1 MDHMKSLK
9 KARRSA
15 AFDAVMIFPA
25 VALGL
30 IAMVAEGVSA
40 ALWMQQ
46 AAAFVI
52 FAMLGLLCRS
62 AQRKHAF
69 IWVSVCVAALS
80 ATLAFPAVGGA
91 RRWLDLGIF
100 NVNAGMLLL
109 PSLLVML
116 GGLKCM
122 YPALMIIA
130 AVLCVQ
136 PDFSQLTAFSLGI
149 LPVLWLRRNHVGW
162 LMASLIFLG
171 ACLIRCAGI
180 PVELEPAAYCEGI
193 LVMLHNLSPLM
204 QAIGCMSLA
213 LIPLCFLVRFFRRR
227 EVGELCLA
235 LYYAAV
241 ILFSVAG
248 EYPVPFMG
256 FGLSPIAGYYLMHVC
271 TLERGT

>member
-1 MDHMKSLK
+1 MDRIQSLK

-15 AFDAVMIFPA
+15 ALDAAMIFPA
-25 VALGL
+25 VLLGL
-30 IAMVAEGVSA
+30 LAMIAEGVSA

-52 FAMLGLLCRS
+52 FTMLGLISRS
-62 AQRKHAF
+62 VQRKHIL
-69 IWVSVCVAALS
+69 IWVSVCAAALS
-80 ATLAFPAVGGA
+80 ATLFFPSVGGA

-193 LVMLHNLSPLM
+193 LAMLHNLSPLM
-204 QAIGCMSLA
+204 QVIGWLA
-213 LIPLCFLVRFFRRR
+213 LSLIPICFLVRFFRRR
-227 EVGELCLA
+227 EAGELCLA
-235 LYYAAV
+235 IYYAVV
-241 ILFSVAG
+241 ILFSVTG

-256 FGLSPIAGYYLMHVC
+256 FGLSPIVGYWLMRVFA
-271 TLERGT
+271 LERCE